1 MSQNQNIP
9 TPEATDAGPGKT
21 KPAGLS
27 SDAMARRRM
36 LVKSL
41 GKGSS
46 VIAAAAIPMHTLAA
60 TGTLAVTEAG
70 TGGRR
75 CTISGTMSGVHSK
88 ETVTNVC
95 MGFSRSYYSTLANWP
110 NYVSTGGGSATNYIG
125 STSFTDKSKF
135 GDVFGSN
142 SLPGNPSLF
151 SLMSSDSDASH
162 WITALL
168 NSVNTKAINF
178 PYSASEVIAFYNS
191 SSQYSNALNFFIH
204 YMETHL
210 S

>member
-9 TPEATDAGPGKT
+9 TPEAT

-60 TGTLAVTEAG
+60 TGTLAVTESG
-70 TGGRR
+70 TGTAKR
-75 CTISGTMSGVHSK
+75 CTISGTMSGVHSQ
-88 ETVTNVC
+88 ETVKDVC
-95 MGFSRSYYSTLANWP
+95 IGFHPSYYSTLANWP
-110 NYVSTGGGSATNYIG
+110 NYLSTGGGSATN
-125 STSFTDKSKF
+125 STGTFSFTEKSKF
-135 GDVFGSN
+135 VEVFGGS
-142 SLPGNPSLF
+142 SAQGNKQLILIMGSI
-151 SLMSSDSDASH
+151 SDEAH
-162 WITALL
+162 WIAALL
-168 NSVNTKAINF
+168 NSVNTKANNF
-178 PYSASEVIAFYNS
+178 PYSATQVIAFYNS
-191 SSQYSNALNFFIH
+191 TTQYSNALNFFKN